1 VSTIGRL
8 VADHRVVVCTGTG
21 GVGKT
26 TAAAAIA
33 IEGARQGRRAVVI
46 TIDPARRLADALGLA
61 GLSNNPARIELD
73 APGEL
78 WAMMLDTKSTF
89 DDLVA
94 RYSGDEAQA
103 RGITTNRFYQNVSTA
118 LSGTQEYMAMEK
130 LFELNADDRFDLLVV
145 DTPPSRNALDFL
157 DAPNLLTRLLENR
170 LYRLLTA
177 PGRGVLRAVNS
188 AAQGLLR
195 QLTRVVGAEVVE
207 DAIAFF
213 QAFEGME
220 DGFKERA
227 QSVLALLRSDK
238 TGFLLVAS
246 PRHDTLREAQHF
258 GTQLAEAGIDVRA
271 AVINRMHPHSSAIT
285 AAEASERTAKASG
298 RSAAWWQALADFQRA
313 AEAER
318 ASVNELADDLGDGV
332 DLVLVPML
340 ADDVHDLDGLEQIRA
355 ALTAETQHP

>member
-1 VSTIGRL
+1 MSSVLGDL
-8 VADHRVVVCTGTG
+8 VDGCRVIVCTGTG

-26 TAAAAIA
+26 TTAAAIA
-33 IEGARQGRRAVVI
+33 IEGARRGRRAVVI

-61 GLSNNPARIELD
+61 GLSNDPSRIELD

-89 DDLVA
+89 DDLIG
-94 RYSGDEAQA
+94 RYSGDDEQA
-103 RGITTNRFYQNVSTA
+103 ERITANRFYQNVSTA

-130 LFELNADDRFDLLVV
+130 LYELNTDERFDLLVV

-157 DAPNLLTRLLENR
+157 EAPNLLTRLLENR

-188 AAQGLLR
+188 AAQTLLR

-227 QSVLALLRSDK
+227 QEVLALLGSDN

-246 PRHDTLREAQHF
+246 PRFDTIVEAQHF
-258 GTQLAEAGIDVRA
+258 GAQLAGAGIAVRA
-271 AVINRMHPHSSAIT
+271 AVRAARMSSRPSRSCTSSASSTSAKCSTSSLVNAPPNRWGSINWCRGSWS
-285 AAEASERTAKASG
+285 ASRCT
-298 RSAAWWQALADFQRA
+298 
-313 AEAER
+313 
-318 ASVNELADDLGDGV
+318 
-332 DLVLVPML
+332 
-340 ADDVHDLDGLEQIRA
+340 
-355 ALTAETQHP
+355 